1 MNAGAQPVS
10 GALSRL
16 KVKTLLNIL
25 KRPIHLVILLLDQ
38 DGAEL
43 LGQSVL
49 TDRLTLANP
58 LAVVSDGLGLQ
69 KEDKMG
75 AAEQALGGIESASH
89 WRTRLR

>member
-1 MNAGAQPVS
+1 
-10 GALSRL
+10 
-16 KVKTLLNIL
+16 LLNIL
-25 KRPIHLVILLLDQ
+25 KRPIHLVILLPDQ

-49 TDRLTLANP
+49 TERLTLANP

-75 AAEQALGGIESASH
+75 AAEQALGGIERAH
-89 WRTRLR
+89 PRFPGARKWEAPAALN